1 MSVLLAL
8 LHGAAAAPPLSLH
21 PSPDGAD
28 FAIRAG
34 PGGVDWLASAGPQL
48 GGAALPRVDAG
59 AARRHS
65 GTDAIGAYDASSLDY
80 RLPRSGGVLTATT
93 KVYRSSTLAAGA
105 GDGDDSAL
113 VVVFE
118 QRFGSAVSEGLAQ
131 GAPTSPA
138 QRQVSA
144 AFPTFK
150 PPATPTA
157 SGAADAALLPAAANC
172 TLAPATDFNGGDIQR
187 LSAATPEACCALC
200 SQTPACKVFTSAAP
214 PHPTTP
220 HHPTPLHT
228 RLTIAARL
236 RRWYTSERHGSTGKG
251 TEYHCNLKS
260 GIVKR
265 MTNQPNHT
273 SGVCNSHIAPPA
285 RGPPLNAWTL
295 WGPSGMFNEL
305 TRLWSPG
312 ALSND
317 GKCGSAGNDKGC
329 DGMGP
334 LVIYDRN
341 LTTLLIAPLD
351 QFMVNSAAADAST
364 IRCGLRGSVASV
376 PAGFTL
382 STILVGGR
390 GVTATVRRW
399 GELMLRRY
407 GKPPA
412 QQRLRAAYERDPS
425 LRSLSYW
432 TDAVRAPR
440 SPRVQSSRVES
451 GVWTRLGVTC

>member
-28 FAIRAG
+28 FAIRAQ
-34 PGGVDWLASAGPQL
+34 GGVNWLASAGPQL

-80 RLPRSGGVLTATT
+80 RLPRSGGVMTATT

-200 SQTPACKVFTSAAP
+200 SQTPACEVFTSASP
-214 PHPTTP
+214 PPTRPTP
-220 HHPTPLHT
+220 H
-228 RLTIAARL
+228 TI
-236 RRWYTSERHGSTGKG
+236 G
-251 TEYHCNLKS
+251 
-260 GIVKR
+260 
-265 MTNQPNHT
+265 
-273 SGVCNSHIAPPA
+273 
-285 RGPPLNAWTL
+285 
-295 WGPSGMFNEL
+295 
-305 TRLWSPG
+305 
-312 ALSND
+312 
-317 GKCGSAGNDKGC
+317 
-329 DGMGP
+329 
-334 LVIYDRN
+334 
-341 LTTLLIAPLD
+341 
-351 QFMVNSAAADAST
+351 
-364 IRCGLRGSVASV
+364 
-376 PAGFTL
+376 
-382 STILVGGR
+382 
-390 GVTATVRRW
+390 
-399 GELMLRRY
+399 
-407 GKPPA
+407 
-412 QQRLRAAYERDPS
+412 
-425 LRSLSYW
+425 
-432 TDAVRAPR
+432 
-440 SPRVQSSRVES
+440 
-451 GVWTRLGVTC
+451 